1 MQRRHLQRAK
11 IVGQLDR
18 KFIIAQAD
26 GLLFIVDQHAAD
38 ERVRLERLQHQVP
51 HHSPYCSRPRLP

>member
-1 MQRRHLQRAK
+1 MQAVQRRHLQEASV
-11 IVGQLDR
+11 VGQLDR
-18 KFIIAQAD
+18 KFTVAQAD

-51 HHSPYCSRPRLP
+51 CSFS